1 MLKICARR
9 WGPAVL
15 MMAVIFI
22 FSSRSSADL
31 PDFGTWDYFVKKGAH
46 MLGYGLLALA
56 YWRGL
61 DFERSKRWVAWGL
74 AICYAITDE
83 IHQSFVPGRHPSL
96 VDVFL
101 FDNLGAI
108 LALILLGRIGN
119 LIGRRR
125 S

>member
-1 MLKICARR
+1 
-9 WGPAVL
+9 
-15 MMAVIFI
+15 
-22 FSSRSSADL
+22 
-31 PDFGTWDYFVKKGAH
+31 

-61 DFERSKRWVAWGL
+61 NLARGRLWLAWGL

-96 VDVFL
+96 VDVLL

-108 LALILLGRIGN
+108 LGLMLWGSIGYVT
-119 LIGRRR
+119 RRGQR
-125 S
+125 